1 MISLFWKLSVL
12 VFRRRVRGAMKTGDS
27 KQTAIS
33 LRNRLLAKKLR
44 LGKSRAKL
52 MNLSFSFFS
61 MRAMVLL
68 MYVEYPSASAYGIFC
83 FYLDANSPR
92 AAVASPIGTS
102 WSY

>member
-1 MISLFWKLSVL
+1 
-12 VFRRRVRGAMKTGDS
+12 MKTGDS

-68 MYVEYPSASAYGIFC
+68 MYVEYPSASACGIFC
-83 FYLDANSPR
+83 FYFLLDANSPR

-102 WSY
+102 WSC

>member
-1 MISLFWKLSVL
+1 MITLFWCVSVFVL
-12 VFRRRVRGAMKTGDS
+12 RRRVSGAMKTGDS

-33 LRNRLLAKKLR
+33 RKKRLLARKFR
-44 LGKSRAKL
+44 FGRSSAKL

-102 WSY
+102 WSC

>member
-1 MISLFWKLSVL
+1 
-12 VFRRRVRGAMKTGDS
+12 
-27 KQTAIS
+27 
-33 LRNRLLAKKLR
+33 
-44 LGKSRAKL
+44 